1 MRRRWIREQVDVPVG
16 ERALNPCHHGHMA
29 TDLLTTWGVV
39 LDLDGF
45 GDGEDLGSTGRW
57 FAQARDAL
65 LARCPHLAA
74 FLRAED
80 AALRVT
86 AEQVGPAA
94 ATGPG
99 GVRVGVS
106 VIEVRPSSF
115 DMAVRIR
122 PAGEDADP
130 PVNGR
135 CTMVVERR
143 ATRERVPIPL
153 EVRDEFI
160 AIQLAARELC

>member
-1 MRRRWIREQVDVPVG
+1 
-16 ERALNPCHHGHMA
+16 MA

-39 LDLDGF
+39 LELDTV
-45 GDGEDLGSTGRW
+45 GDEESLGSTGRW
-57 FAQARDAL
+57 FAQGRDAL

-74 FLRAED
+74 FLRAEH

-86 AEQVGPAA
+86 AERVGPAA
-94 ATGPG
+94 PGPG
-99 GVRVGVS
+99 RVRVGVS
-106 VIEVRPSSF
+106 VVEVRPSSF
-115 DMAVRIR
+115 DMAARIR
-122 PAGEDADP
+122 PTGEDARP

-143 ATRERVPIPL
+143 ATRERVQIPR